1 MKEVTLPAESASGHT
16 EEQKRA
22 NIALAPEFKAAVTA
36 QAYAPLIG
44 ETDLASVLKR
54 LGEMSTGSVKDNAR
68 DIEYMLTS
76 QAIALDSIFNRL
88 AIQAHASM
96 GKHPK
101 VVDTYLRLALKAQ
114 SQCRATAETLA
125 NLKSPRQYISQTNV
139 ATALQVNIERDSHHV
154 DTGTKGSNAAS
165 DPNLEALGEIH
176 RATDESGKDNL
187 QQKRTETRSVFGGE
201 FETDFKHPQAARV
214 NVALN
219 ANEQK
224 E

>member
-1 MKEVTLPAESASGHT
+1 MHEVTLSVETASVHT
-16 EEQKRA
+16 EEEKLA

-44 ETDLASVLKR
+44 QTDLASVLKR
-54 LGEMSTGSVKDNAR
+54 LGEMSTSSAKENSR
-68 DIEYMLTS
+68 ELEYMLTS

-88 AIQAHASM
+88 AIQAHASI

-139 ATALQVNIERDSHHV
+139 ATALQVNIERDTHHV
-154 DTGTKGSNAAS
+154 DARTAGSHAAS
-165 DPNLEALGEIH
+165 DSTMEALGEVH
-176 RATDESGKDNL
+176 GATDIRGEGCL
-187 QQKRTETRSVFGGE
+187 QQKRTQTRGILG
-201 FETDFKHPQAARV
+201 
-214 NVALN
+214 
-219 ANEQK
+219 
-224 E
+224 

>member
-1 MKEVTLPAESASGHT
+1 MNEVTLPAESASGRT
-16 EEQKRA
+16 EEEKRA

-44 ETDLASVLKR
+44 ETDLAALLKR

-88 AIQAHASM
+88 AIQAHASI

-125 NLKSPRQYISQTNV
+125 NLKSPRQHISQTNV
-139 ATALQVNIERDSHHV
+139 ATALQVNIEREGHHV
-154 DTGTKGSNAAS
+154 DARTKGSHATTDSNV
-165 DPNLEALGEIH
+165 EALGEIH
-176 RATDESGKDNL
+176 RAKDVRGENDL
-187 QQKRTETRSVFGGE
+187 QQELIETRSVFGRE
-201 FETDFKHPQAARV
+201 FKTAFK
-214 NVALN
+214 N
-219 ANEQK
+219 K
-224 E
+224 

>member
-1 MKEVTLPAESASGHT
+1 MKEVTLPDESASGRT
-16 EEQKRA
+16 EEEKRA

-44 ETDLASVLKR
+44 ETDLTAVLKR
-54 LGEMSTGSVKDNAR
+54 LGEMSTASVKDNAR

-88 AIQAHASM
+88 AIQAHASI

-139 ATALQVNIERDSHHV
+139 ATALQVNIERGGHHV
-154 DTGTKGSNAAS
+154 DARTAGSDAAS
-165 DPNLEALGEIH
+165 DSRVEALGEIYG
-176 RATDESGKDNL
+176 ATNERGESCL
-187 QQKRTETRSVFGGE
+187 QQERAKTRCILS
-201 FETDFKHPQAARV
+201 
-214 NVALN
+214 
-219 ANEQK
+219 
-224 E
+224 

>member
-1 MKEVTLPAESASGHT
+1 MNEVTAPDESASGRT
-16 EEQKRA
+16 EEEKRA

-44 ETDLASVLKR
+44 ETDLAAVLKR

-68 DIEYMLTS
+68 DLEYMLTS

-88 AIQAHASM
+88 AIQAHASI

-101 VVDTYLRLALKAQ
+101 VVDVYLRLALKAQ

-139 ATALQVNIERDSHHV
+139 ATALQVNIERDIHHV
-154 DTGTKGSNAAS
+154 DAKTAGIHAAS
-165 DPNLEALGEIH
+165 DSNLEALGKVNG
-176 RATDESGKDNL
+176 ATDPRGESCI
-187 QQKRTETRSVFGGE
+187 QQELTETRGILS
-201 FETDFKHPQAARV
+201 
-214 NVALN
+214 
-219 ANEQK
+219 
-224 E
+224 

>member
-1 MKEVTLPAESASGHT
+1 MSVTLNPDSVSGST
-16 EEQKRA
+16 EEEKRA

-44 ETDLASVLKR
+44 ETDLAAVLKR

-88 AIQAHASM
+88 AIQAHASI

-101 VVDTYLRLALKAQ
+101 VVDVYLRLALKAQ

-125 NLKSPRQYISQTNV
+125 NLNSPRQYISQTNV
-139 ATALQVNIERDSHHV
+139 ATALQVNIEREGHHV
-154 DTGTKGSNAAS
+154 DARTKGSHADS
-165 DPNLEALGEIH
+165 DSNVEALGEVNW
-176 RATDESGKDNL
+176 ATDPQGESCV
-187 QQKRTETRSVFGGE
+187 QQELTETPGILS
-201 FETDFKHPQAARV
+201 
-214 NVALN
+214 
-219 ANEQK
+219 
-224 E
+224 

>member
-1 MKEVTLPAESASGHT
+1 MKEVTLPAKSVSGHT
-16 EEQKRA
+16 EEEKRA

-54 LGEMSTGSVKDNAR
+54 LGEMSTSSVKDSAR

-88 AIQAHASM
+88 AIQAHASI

-139 ATALQVNIERDSHHV
+139 ATALQVNIERDAHHV
-154 DTGTKGSNAAS
+154 DARTKGSHAAS
-165 DPNLEALGEIH
+165 DSTTEALGGVN
-176 RATDESGKDNL
+176 RATNARRESCI
-187 QQKRTETRSVFGGE
+187 QQKRTKTRGILS
-201 FETDFKHPQAARV
+201 
-214 NVALN
+214 
-219 ANEQK
+219 
-224 E
+224 

>member
-16 EEQKRA
+16 EEEKRA

-44 ETDLASVLKR
+44 ETDLAAVLKR
-54 LGEMSTGSVKDNAR
+54 LGEMSTSSVKDNAR

-88 AIQAHASM
+88 AIQAHASI

-114 SQCRATAETLA
+114 SQCRATAETLT
-125 NLKSPRQYISQTNV
+125 NLKSPRRYISQTNV
-139 ATALQVNIERDSHHV
+139 ATALQVNIERDNHHV
-154 DTGTKGSNAAS
+154 DTSTTGSNAAS
-165 DPNLEALGEIH
+165 DSNVEALGEVH
-176 RATDESGKDNL
+176 RATDPRGESCI
-187 QQKRTETRSVFGGE
+187 QQELTETPGILS
-201 FETDFKHPQAARV
+201 
-214 NVALN
+214 
-219 ANEQK
+219 
-224 E
+224 